1 MKKEGVGS
9 CFEKVATTDRATLSD
24 VSWYNNN
31 ILKFHHF
38 VGSNSVTEVKRFSK
52 AKKETVE
59 MKYTNLIQEYDYH
72 MSGVDLL
79 DSLQTKKVARPN
91 TFPSHRYGYSQ
102 GLNIMLH
109 KNKNLDVHLVGFTF
123 TINNLLANT
132 GKDPSAITR
141 RGRPSIEISNTR
153 KPGPKVN
160 KLHTAIH
167 FDSVGQRQ
175 VIQDSCCRCQHHK
188 CLEL

>member
-1 MKKEGVGS
+1 MG
-9 CFEKVATTDRATLSD
+9 
-24 VSWYNNN
+24 
-31 ILKFHHF
+31 
-38 VGSNSVTEVKRFSK
+38 
-52 AKKETVE
+52 
-59 MKYTNLIQEYDYH
+59 
-72 MSGVDLL
+72 GVDLL

-91 TFPSHRYGYSQ
+91 TLPSHRYGYSQ